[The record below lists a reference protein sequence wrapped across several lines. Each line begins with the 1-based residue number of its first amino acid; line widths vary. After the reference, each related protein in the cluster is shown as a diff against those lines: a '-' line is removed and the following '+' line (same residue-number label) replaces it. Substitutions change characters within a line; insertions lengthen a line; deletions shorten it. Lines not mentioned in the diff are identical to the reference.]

1 MSQKDDL
8 NFKNKQQNNQNQD
21 DSQRKEL
28 SSKIDQLTRD
38 LEKCQKEKQEYL
50 DGWQRSRAEFINYQ
64 KKEQERIIQICNYA
78 NESLISELLLVLDS
92 LELAISNSKNSEFL
106 KTLNLLKSQFENIL
120 KKNGVELIKTGIN
133 DKFDPEIHEAIE
145 SEKNENFEDD
155 TIIEV
160 ISKGYKLNG
169 KIIRPARVKVAKN
182 Q

>member
-92 LELAISNSKNSEFL
+92 LELAISNSKNSQFL

-120 KKNGVELIKTGIN
+120 KKNGVELIKTEVN

-145 SEKNENFEDD
+145 TEKKENFQDN
-155 TIIEV
+155 TIIEI

-169 KIIRPARVKVAKN
+169 KIIRPVKVKVAKN
-182 Q
+182 